1 MPTALYSPRAVGI
14 NGILYVV
21 GGNNGGSLPTVRS
34 YNPATDSWAPLADL
48 PGGAPYNGYGRYN
61 GAIETI
67 GGLLYYIGGWQ
78 TSPPLPS
85 SALQVYNPA
94 TDSWSTKASLGHLSA
109 CGAAGAIN
117 GKLYV
122 YTACNGSSG
131 YYSIFDVYDPVFDSW
146 STLPGPRVHSDP
158 VGGVINGKF
167 YLAGGLD
174 GSGTPTGALDI
185 YDPGLSIWSAGASTP
200 TQRSTM
206 SGGVING
213 RLYVVGGING
223 SALGTV
229 EAYDP
234 ANGWSTAT
242 PMPTSRY
249 GMAGAVIGNSLY
261 VAGGAGVGGAIV
273 STLEVFTPKAD
284 QTITFGIQ
292 PDRILGQPPFTVSA
306 TASSSLAVAFSAAGT
321 CTVAGSTVTLTA
333 AGTCSITASQS
344 GNNAWNPAPNVT
356 RSFQVMTP
364 AQFSQ
369 SLVATVQALAL
380 NPTVTNAL
388 TPTLFALTQ
397 ALAAGNTAAACS
409 QIAVFNAQVV
419 GFTGSQITMAQAQTL
434 LGALAILAQA
444 IRC

>member
-1 MPTALYSPRAVGI
+1 VGI

-21 GGNNGGSLPTVRS
+21 GGSNGGSLPTVRS
-34 YNPATDSWAPLADL
+34 YNSATDTWAPLANL
-48 PGGAPYNGYGRYN
+48 PGGAPFNGYGRYD

-67 GGLLYYIGGWQ
+67 GGQLYYIGGWQ

-85 SALQVYNPA
+85 SALQVYNPG
-94 TDSWSTKASLGHLSA
+94 TDSWLTKASLGHLSA

-122 YTACNGSSG
+122 SSPCNGYG
-131 YYSIFDVYDPVFDSW
+131 GWVNTFDVYNPVTDSW
-146 STLPGPRVHSDP
+146 ASLPGPRVHTDP
-158 VGGVINGKF
+158 VAGVINGKF
-167 YLAGGLD
+167 YLAGGSD
-174 GSGTPTGALDI
+174 GANTPTAALDI
-185 YDPGLSIWSAGASTP
+185 YDPATNSWSAGASMP
-200 TQRSTM
+200 TSRSTM

-213 RLYVVGGING
+213 RLYVAGGING
-223 SALGTV
+223 SALDTV

-234 ANGWSTAT
+234 ATNSWSTAT
-242 PMPTSRY
+242 SMPTARY
-249 GMAGAVIGNSLY
+249 GAAGAVIGNSLY
-261 VAGGAGVGGAIV
+261 VAGGYENAIL
-273 STLEVFTPKAD
+273 SATFRVFTPKAD
-284 QTITFGIQ
+284 QTITFGIL

-306 TASSSLAVAFSAAGT
+306 AASSGLSVAFSAAGT

-333 AGTCSITASQS
+333 AGTCSITTSQS
-344 GNNAWNPAPNVT
+344 GNNAWNAAPNVT

-369 SLVATVQALAL
+369 SLLATVQALAL

-388 TPTLFALTQ
+388 TPTLFALAQ

-409 QIAVFNAQVV
+409 QIAVFNAQVI

-434 LGALAILAQA
+434 MGASAILAQA